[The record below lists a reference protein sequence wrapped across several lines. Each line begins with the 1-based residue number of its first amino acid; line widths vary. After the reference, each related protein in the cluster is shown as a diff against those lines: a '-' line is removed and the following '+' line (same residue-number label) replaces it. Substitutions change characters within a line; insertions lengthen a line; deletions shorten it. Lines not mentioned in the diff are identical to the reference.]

1 MSTWNVLGRELEVE
15 AEVSVAESSVD
26 KKECHILSAKPL
38 TLIGSGV

>member
-1 MSTWNVLGRELEVE
+1 MGRELEVE

-26 KKECHILSAKPL
+26 KKECHIQHVLSAKPL